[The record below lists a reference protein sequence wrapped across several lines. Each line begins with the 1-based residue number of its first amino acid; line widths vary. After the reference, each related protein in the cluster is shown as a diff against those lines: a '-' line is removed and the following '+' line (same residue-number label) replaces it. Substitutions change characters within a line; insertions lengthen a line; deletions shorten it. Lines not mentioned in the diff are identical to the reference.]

1 MIGLA
6 AAALAVGFFGSV
18 PVAGPVAVVVFKRS
32 IEGRPKSA
40 LATAWAAAVGEGL
53 YAFAAAIGMGLLIE
67 GRPWVARLSTA
78 LAAVLLAVVAVG
90 LWRAKPADANADL
103 GADIG
108 AIRGALAGFTLVA
121 LNPTMVATWSV
132 VVSQFVAF
140 GLYEASLGRAAVV
153 GLGAAVGCGLWFT
166 VLIVLVGRLRAR
178 ATTRVVLG
186 IQRTFAVFVLGLAVY
201 FAYSTIASVF
211 ST

>member
-1 MIGLA
+1 MIALA

-32 IEGRPKSA
+32 IEGRSESA
-40 LATAWAAAVGEGL
+40 LAVAWAAAVGEGL

-78 LAAVLLAVVAVG
+78 VAAVLLAVVAIG
-90 LWRAKPADANADL
+90 LWRAKPADPNVDV
-103 GADIG
+103 GADAG
-108 AIRGALAGFTLVA
+108 VKRGALVGFTLVA
-121 LNPTMVATWSV
+121 LNPTMIATWSV

-140 GLYEASLGRAAVV
+140 GLYEASLGRAAVLGV
-153 GLGAAVGCGLWFT
+153 GGAAGCGLWFT
-166 VLIVLVGRLRAR
+166 LLIALVRRLRAR
-178 ATTRVVLG
+178 ATTTVVLR
-186 IQRTFAVFVLGLAVY
+186 IQRVFAVLVLGLAAY

-211 ST
+211 WT